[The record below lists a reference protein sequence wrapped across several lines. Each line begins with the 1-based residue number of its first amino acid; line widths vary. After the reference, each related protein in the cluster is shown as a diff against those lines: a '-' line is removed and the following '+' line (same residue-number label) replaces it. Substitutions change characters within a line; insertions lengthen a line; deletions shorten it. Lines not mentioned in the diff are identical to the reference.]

1 MLCVCFTLVAFQFCF
16 VFFSYF
22 LRTFFALSLYLGE
35 VIYVAQHNFKGTGDS
50 DLPFKKGD
58 KLRVLQE

>member
-1 MLCVCFTLVAFQFCF
+1 MNLFW
-16 VFFSYF
+16 FF
-22 LRTFFALSLYLGE
+22 LFFKKDFSFLSLPLGD